1 VSDQD
6 HFAIDD
12 EQVEEEENGLSRR
25 DLLVG
30 GGLLMAGAGL
40 MGAPAAAAATRRAA
54 VTWKYSVITH
64 GAGDLF
70 WVVCHNGVNAAAK
83 KLGVKATYS
92 ESSND
97 PQKQAQLIDTAVA
110 TKPNGIATSVPNADA
125 IADSL
130 TRAEQANIPVIT
142 LNSGEKDFGRLG
154 AITHVG
160 QDEVVAGQGA
170 GTRFKSEGVKHLLII
185 VHEQGNI
192 GLEQRFSGAKATFG
206 GNVTRLQVTGV
217 KDLATT
223 QNEIRSKLQADK
235 SIDSILGLNPQV
247 GFTAYQAAQSV
258 KSTAKVA
265 SFDLSTDL
273 LKAIAAGQILFAV
286 DQQQY
291 LQGFLPIV
299 FLYLNNTNANTV
311 GGGKP
316 VLTGPGFVDKSNASK
331 VIALAGKG
339 TR

>member
-6 HFAIDD
+6 HAEI
-12 EQVEEEENGLSRR
+12 EEELAEEERGLSRR
-25 DLLVG
+25 DVLLG

-40 MGAPAAAAATRRAA
+40 MGAPVAAAATSRASA
-54 VTWKYSVITH
+54 TWKYAVITH

-70 WVVCHNGVNAAAK
+70 WVVVHNGVNAAAK
-83 KLGVKATYS
+83 KLGVSATYS
-92 ESSND
+92 ESFND
-97 PQKQAQLIDTAVA
+97 PQKQSQLIDTAVA
-110 TKPNGIATSVPNADA
+110 QKPNGIAVSAPNPSA

-130 TRAEQANIPVIT
+130 KRAAQANIPIIT
-142 LNSGEKDFGRLG
+142 LNSGETDFQKLG

-160 QDEVVAGQGA
+160 QDEIVAGQGA
-170 GTRFKSEGVKHLLII
+170 GKRFKTEGVKNLLIL

-192 GLEQRFSGAKATFG
+192 GLEQRFNGAKSTFG
-206 GNVTRLQVTGV
+206 GTVTRLQVTGV

-235 SIDSILGLNPQV
+235 SIDSVLGLNPQV
-247 GFTAYQAAQSV
+247 GFTAFQAAKSV
-258 KSTAKVA
+258 SSSAKVA
-265 SFDLSTDL
+265 TFDLSTDV
-273 LKAIAAGQILFAV
+273 LKAIAAGQMLFAV

-291 LQGFLPIV
+291 LQGYLPIV
-299 FLYLNNTNANTV
+299 FLFLNNTNANTV

-316 VLTGPGFVDKSNASK
+316 VLTGPGFVEKGNATQ
-331 VIALAGKG
+331 VIKLAAKG

>member
-6 HFAIDD
+6 HGAI
-12 EQVEEEENGLSRR
+12 EEEHAEEQHGLTRR
-25 DLLVG
+25 DVLVG
-30 GGLLMAGAGL
+30 GGLLVAGAGL
-40 MGAPAAAAATRRAA
+40 MGAPAASAAGRRASA
-54 VTWKYSVITH
+54 TWNYAVITH

-83 KLGVKATYS
+83 TLGVKVTYS

-97 PQKQAQLIDTAVA
+97 PQKQAQLIDTAVSK
-110 TKPNGIATSVPNADA
+110 KPNGIATSVPNASA

-130 TRAEQANIPVIT
+130 KRAAQANIPIIT
-142 LNSGEKDFGRLG
+142 LNSGEKDFTKLG

-170 GTRFKSEGVKHLLII
+170 GARFKSTGVKHLLII

-192 GLEQRFSGAKATFG
+192 GLEQRFTGAKQSFG

-235 SIDSILGLNPQV
+235 SIDAILGLNPQV

-273 LKAIAAGQILFAV
+273 LKGIAAGNILFAV

-291 LQGFLPIV
+291 LQGYLPIV

-331 VIALAGKG
+331 VINLAAKG

>member
-1 VSDQD
+1 MSDQD
-6 HFAIDD
+6 HVELD
-12 EQVEEEENGLSRR
+12 EEHDEEEHGLSRR
-25 DLLVG
+25 DLLLG
-30 GGLLMAGAGL
+30 GGMLMAGAGL
-40 MGAPAAAAATRRAA
+40 MGVPAAAAATRQASA
-54 VTWKYSVITH
+54 TWNYAVITH

-83 KLGVKATYS
+83 ALGVKATYS

-110 TKPNGIATSVPNADA
+110 RKPTGIATSVPNASA

-130 TRAEQANIPVIT
+130 KRAEQANIPVIT

-170 GTRFKSEGVKHLLII
+170 GSRFKAEGVKKLLIL
-185 VHEQGNI
+185 VHEQGNV
-192 GLEQRFSGAKATFG
+192 GLEERFSGAKQAFG
-206 GNVTRLQVTGV
+206 GNVVRLQVTGV

-235 SIDSILGLNPQV
+235 SIDAILGLNPQV

-258 KSTAKVA
+258 KSTAKVG

-273 LKAIAAGQILFAV
+273 LKAIQAGKILFAV

-291 LQGFLPIV
+291 LQGYLPIV

-316 VLTGPGFVDKSNASK
+316 ILTGPGFVDKTNAAK

>member
-1 VSDQD
+1 MSDQD
-6 HFAIDD
+6 HGGI
-12 EQVEEEENGLSRR
+12 EEEQLGEERGLSRR

-30 GGLLMAGAGL
+30 GGLLVAGAGL
-40 MGAPAAAAATRRAA
+40 AGAPAAAAATRRATA
-54 VTWKYSVITH
+54 GLSYAVITH

-70 WVVCHNGVNAAAK
+70 WVVVHNGVNAAAK
-83 KLGVKATYS
+83 ALGVKATYS

-110 TKPNGIATSVPNADA
+110 RKPTGIATSVPNASA
-125 IADSL
+125 IADAL
-130 TRAEQANIPVIT
+130 KRAEKANIPVIT

-170 GTRFKSEGVKHLLII
+170 GRRFASEGVKNLLIV
-185 VHEQGNI
+185 VHEQGNV
-192 GLEQRFSGAKATFG
+192 GLEQRFSGAKATFKG
-206 GNVTRLQVTGV
+206 KVSRLQVTGV

-235 SIDSILGLNPQV
+235 SIDAVLALNPQV
-247 GFTAYQAAQSV
+247 GFTAFQAAQSV
-258 KSTAKVA
+258 SSKAKVA
-265 SFDLSTDL
+265 TFDLSTDV
-273 LKAIAAGQILFAV
+273 LKAIQKGQMLFAV

-291 LQGFLPIV
+291 LQGYLPIV
-299 FLYLNNTNANTV
+299 FLFLNNTNANTV

-316 VLTGPGFVDKSNASK
+316 VLTGPGFVDKSNAAK

>member
-6 HFAIDD
+6 HGAI
-12 EQVEEEENGLSRR
+12 EEEHPEEQHGLTRR
-25 DLLVG
+25 DVLVG
-30 GGLLMAGAGL
+30 GGLLVAGAGL
-40 MGAPAAAAATRRAA
+40 MGAPAASAATRRASA
-54 VTWKYSVITH
+54 TWNYAVITH

-70 WVVCHNGVNAAAK
+70 WVVVHNGVNAAAK
-83 KLGVKATYS
+83 KLGVKATYA
-92 ESSND
+92 ESFND
-97 PQKQAQLIDTAVA
+97 PQKQSQLIDTAVA
-110 TKPNGIATSVPNADA
+110 KKPNGIVVSAPNASA

-130 TRAEQANIPVIT
+130 KRAGQANIPIIT
-142 LNSGEKDFGRLG
+142 INSGESDFTKLG
-154 AITHVG
+154 AMTHVG
-160 QDEVVAGQGA
+160 QDESVAGQGA
-170 GTRFKSEGVKHLLII
+170 GKRFKEEGVKNLLIL

-192 GLEQRFSGAKATFG
+192 GLEQRFSGAKSTFG
-206 GNVTRLQVTGV
+206 GTVTRLQVTGV

-247 GFTAYQAAQSV
+247 GYTAFQAAQSV
-258 KSTAKVA
+258 KSSAKVA
-265 SFDLSTDL
+265 TFDLSTDV
-273 LKAIAAGQILFAV
+273 LKAIAAGKMLFAV

-291 LQGFLPIV
+291 LQGYLPIV

-316 VLTGPGFVDKSNASK
+316 VLTGPGFVEKANALT
-331 VIALAGKG
+331 VIKLAAKG

>member
-1 VSDQD
+1 MSDQD
-6 HFAIDD
+6 QAGL
-12 EQVEEEENGLSRR
+12 EEEQGEEEHGLSRR

-40 MGAPAAAAATRRAA
+40 MGAPVASAATRRASA
-54 VTWKYSVITH
+54 TWNYAVITH

-70 WVVCHNGVNAAAK
+70 WVVVHNGVNAAAK
-83 KLGVKATYS
+83 TLGVGASYS
-92 ESSND
+92 ESFND
-97 PQKQAQLIDTAVA
+97 PQKQSQLIDTAVA
-110 TKPNGIATSVPNADA
+110 KKPNGIVVSAPNASA

-130 TRAEQANIPVIT
+130 KRASQANIPIIT
-142 LNSGEKDFGRLG
+142 INSGESDFGKLG

-160 QDEVVAGQGA
+160 QDEIVAGQGA
-170 GTRFKSEGVKHLLII
+170 GKRFKAEGVKNLLII

-192 GLEQRFSGAKATFG
+192 GLEQRFNGAKATFG
-206 GNVTRLQVTGV
+206 GPVSRLQVTGV

-247 GFTAYQAAQSV
+247 GYTAFQAAQSV

-265 SFDLSTDL
+265 TFDLSTDV
-273 LKAIAAGQILFAV
+273 LKAIAAGKMLFAV

-291 LQGFLPIV
+291 LQGYLPIV

-316 VLTGPGFVDKSNASK
+316 VLTGPGFVEKSNALK
-331 VIALAGKG
+331 VIKLAAKG

>member
-1 VSDQD
+1 MSDQD
-6 HFAIDD
+6 HV
-12 EQVEEEENGLSRR
+12 EVEEEEVHGLSRR

-30 GGLLMAGAGL
+30 GGLLVAGAGL
-40 MGAPAAAAATRRAA
+40 MGAPAAAAATRRASA
-54 VTWKYSVITH
+54 TWNYAVITH

-83 KLGVKATYS
+83 ALGVNVTYS

-97 PQKQAQLIDTAVA
+97 PQKQAQLIDTAVSK
-110 TKPNGIATSVPNADA
+110 KPNGIATSVPNASA

-130 TRAEQANIPVIT
+130 KRAAQANIPIIT

-170 GTRFKSEGVKHLLII
+170 GARFKAEGVKHLLII

-192 GLEQRFSGAKATFG
+192 GLEQRFTGAKQSFG
-206 GNVTRLQVTGV
+206 GSVTRLQVTGV

-235 SIDSILGLNPQV
+235 SIDAILGLNPQV

-258 KSTAKVA
+258 KSSAKVA

-273 LKAIAAGQILFAV
+273 LKAIAAGNILFAV

-291 LQGFLPIV
+291 LQGYLPIV

-316 VLTGPGFVDKSNASK
+316 VLTGPGFVDKSNAAK
-331 VIALAGKG
+331 VIKLAAKG

>member
-1 VSDQD
+1 MSDQD
-6 HFAIDD
+6 HV
-12 EQVEEEENGLSRR
+12 EVEEEEVHGLSRR

-40 MGAPAAAAATRRAA
+40 MGAPAAAAATRRSTAKWSYA
-54 VTWKYSVITH
+54 VITH

-83 KLGVKATYS
+83 ALGVNATYS
-92 ESSND
+92 ESAND

-110 TKPNGIATSVPNADA
+110 KKPNGIATSVPNADA

-130 TRAEQANIPVIT
+130 KRAEQANIPVIT
-142 LNSGEKDFGRLG
+142 LNSGETDFGRLG

-170 GTRFKSEGVKHLLII
+170 GTRFKSMGVKHLLIL

-192 GLEQRFSGAKATFG
+192 GLEQRFSGAKAKFG

-235 SIDSILGLNPQV
+235 SIDAILGLNPQV
-247 GFTAYQAAQSV
+247 GYTAFQAAQSV
-258 KSTAKVA
+258 KSSAKVA
-265 SFDLSTDL
+265 TFDLSTDV
-273 LKAIAAGQILFAV
+273 LKSIQNGGMQFAI

-291 LQGFLPIV
+291 LQGYLPIV
-299 FLYLNNTNANTV
+299 FLFLNNTNANTV

-316 VLTGPGFVDKSNASK
+316 VLTGPGFVDKTNASK
-331 VIALAGKG
+331 VISLAAKG

>member
-1 VSDQD
+1 MSDQD
-6 HFAIDD
+6 YVELDR
-12 EQVEEEENGLSRR
+12 EQDEEEHGLSRR
-25 DLLVG
+25 DLLLG
-30 GGLLMAGAGL
+30 GGMLMAGAGL
-40 MGAPAAAAATRRAA
+40 MGVPAAAAATRQASA
-54 VTWKYSVITH
+54 TWNYAVITH

-83 KLGVKATYS
+83 ALGVKATYS

-110 TKPNGIATSVPNADA
+110 RKPTGIATSVPNASA
-125 IADSL
+125 IADAL
-130 TRAEQANIPVIT
+130 KRAERQNIPVIT

-170 GTRFKSEGVKHLLII
+170 GSRFKSEGVK
-185 VHEQGNI
+185 
-192 GLEQRFSGAKATFG
+192 
-206 GNVTRLQVTGV
+206 
-217 KDLATT
+217 
-223 QNEIRSKLQADK
+223 EIRSKLQADK
-235 SIDSILGLNPQV
+235 SIDAILGLNPQV
-247 GFTAYQAAQSV
+247 GYTGFQAAQSV

-273 LKAIAAGQILFAV
+273 LKAIQAGKILFAV

-291 LQGFLPIV
+291 LQGYLPIV

-316 VLTGPGFVDKSNASK
+316 ILTGPGFVDKTNASK

>member
-6 HFAIDD
+6 HDAI
-12 EQVEEEENGLSRR
+12 EEERVEEERGLTRR
-25 DLLVG
+25 DVLVG

-40 MGAPAAAAATRRAA
+40 MGTPVAAAATRRASA
-54 VTWKYSVITH
+54 TWHYEVITH

-83 KLGVKATYS
+83 DLGVTATYS

-110 TKPNGIATSVPNADA
+110 KKPSGIATSVPNASA
-125 IADSL
+125 ISDSL
-130 TRAEQANIPVIT
+130 KRAAQANIPIIT
-142 LNSGEKDFGRLG
+142 LNSGETDFQKLG

-170 GTRFKSEGVKHLLII
+170 GTRFKTEGVKHLLIL

-217 KDLATT
+217 SDLATT
-223 QNEIRSKLQADK
+223 QNEIRAKLQADK
-235 SIDSILGLNPQV
+235 SIDAILGLNPQV
-247 GFTAYQAAQSV
+247 GYTAYQAAVSV

-273 LKAIAAGQILFAV
+273 LKAIAAGKILFAV

-291 LQGFLPIV
+291 LQGYLPIV
-299 FLYLNNTNANTV
+299 FLFLNNTNANTV

-316 VLTGPGFVDKSNASK
+316 VLTGPGFVDKSNATK
-331 VIALAGKG
+331 VIALAAKG

>member
-1 VSDQD
+1 VTDQD
-6 HFAIDD
+6 HD
-12 EQVEEEENGLSRR
+12 EFEDHAEEEHGLSRR

-30 GGLLMAGAGL
+30 GGLLVAGAGL
-40 MGAPAAAAATRRAA
+40 MGAPVASAATRRASA
-54 VTWKYSVITH
+54 TWNYAVITH

-83 KLGVKATYS
+83 ALKVNATYS
-92 ESSND
+92 ESFND

-110 TKPNGIATSVPNADA
+110 KKPNGIAVSAPNPDA
-125 IADSL
+125 ISDSL
-130 TRAEQANIPVIT
+130 KRAEQANIPVIT
-142 LNSGEKDFGRLG
+142 LNSGETEFGKLG

-170 GTRFKSEGVKHLLII
+170 GKRFKAEGVKKLLII
-185 VHEQGNI
+185 VHEQGNV
-192 GLEQRFSGAKATFG
+192 GLEQRYSGAKSTFG

-235 SIDSILGLNPQV
+235 SIDSVLALNPQV
-247 GFTAYQAAQSV
+247 GFTAFQAAQSV

-265 SFDLSTDL
+265 TFDLSTDV
-273 LKAIAAGQILFAV
+273 LKAIQKGQMLFAV

-291 LQGFLPIV
+291 LQGYLPIV

-316 VLTGPGFVDKSNASK
+316 VLTGPGFVDKTNASK
-331 VIALAGKG
+331 VISLAAKG